1 MWFCFLG
8 FANAA
13 MTLKRLK
20 MALRLNIRADR
31 LAARWRGLAMRLF
44 QARCRPFRAFVLARR
59 WRGLV
64 RRLWVA
70 TCCRRF
76 QRRQS
81 LLSLHPGSSV
91 QRPPPSIGEA
101 VRRAGDW
108 RW

>member
-1 MWFCFLG
+1 MVLFCLG

-20 MALRLNIRADR
+20 MALRLNVRAGR

-81 LLSLHPGSSV
+81 WLRLVVRL

-101 VRRAGDW
+101 ARRAGDW

>member
-20 MALRLNIRADR
+20 MALRLNVRAGR

-81 LLSLHPGSSV
+81 WLRLVVRL

-101 VRRAGDW
+101 ARRAGDW

>member
-44 QARCRPFRAFVLARR
+44 QARCRPFRAFVLVRR

-81 LLSLHPGSSV
+81 LLRLV
-91 QRPPPSIGEA
+91 VRLQRPPPSIGEA
-101 VRRAGDW
+101 ARRAGDW

>member
-1 MWFCFLG
+1 MVLFCLG

-20 MALRLNIRADR
+20 MALRLNVRAGR

-81 LLSLHPGSSV
+81 LLRLV
-91 QRPPPSIGEA
+91 VRLQRRPPSIGEA
-101 VRRAGDW
+101 ARRAGDW

>member
-1 MWFCFLG
+1 
-8 FANAA
+8 

-20 MALRLNIRADR
+20 MAQMAPLRLRAGR

-44 QARCRPFRAFVLARR
+44 EARCRPFRAFVLVRR

-81 LLSLHPGSSV
+81 WLRLVVRL

-101 VRRAGDW
+101 ARRAGDW